1 MEETKRG
8 PYIARKMAEELAVVM
23 GVPVESIDMTV
34 PVPELG
40 LDSLMAVELGAR
52 VTKTLGIDLMSLQMG
67 RSFSLEQAG
76 PKVAEL
82 ILAHEAGQTQPVPEA
97 PVVVAVAMN
106 GRSDAGAAHPNG
118 NGATASEVVD
128 EASMA
133 VAR

>member
-1 MEETKRG
+1 
-8 PYIARKMAEELAVVM
+8 MADELAVVM
-23 GVPVESIDMTV
+23 GVPVESIDMTI

-82 ILAHEAGQTQPVPEA
+82 VL
-97 PVVVAVAMN
+97 
-106 GRSDAGAAHPNG
+106 
-118 NGATASEVVD
+118 ASEPAAAQPLPDPSHTEPDDPAAAVG
-128 EASMA
+128 EPSMA
-133 VAR
+133 LAR

>member
-1 MEETKRG
+1 
-8 PYIARKMAEELAVVM
+8 MAEELAVVM

-82 ILAHEAGQTQPVPEA
+82 ILAAESA
-97 PVVVAVAMN
+97 N
-106 GRSDAGAAHPNG
+106 GRSLPDPAAPIADDARDGAPEPVPV
-118 NGATASEVVD
+118 GATS
-128 EASMA
+128 
-133 VAR
+133 